1 MTMCELA
8 TIVGER
14 LPVKFAIINNNVL
27 GMVHQWQEFFYD
39 KSYVATAYTANPDF
53 VKLAEAFGIK
63 GMRVTDKVQ
72 VRGAIEEAMAHD
84 GPVIIDF
91 IVEEEERV
99 YPMIKA
105 GGTIE
110 DLVEEPVFT
119 PQEVADDH
127 ERYRAAPYHYG
138 PCSRQ
143 ARRPQPS
150 VEHVPPARL

>member
-1 MTMCELA
+1 MGYEVPGAMGVQVGAPDKAVWSVAGDGGFQMTMCELA
-8 TIVGER
+8 TIVENR

-63 GMRVTDKVQ
+63 AMRVTDKVQ

-84 GPVIIDF
+84 GPVVIDF

-105 GGTIE
+105 GGTID
-110 DLVEEPVFT
+110 DLVEEPDF
-119 PQEVADDH
+119 
-127 ERYRAAPYHYG
+127 APWEM
-138 PCSRQ
+138 
-143 ARRPQPS
+143 AR
-150 VEHVPPARL
+150 